1 MSNKVKQID
10 LLNRNSLIILGKKL
24 QIPGYTNS
32 FTKPYRNMEYLR
44 GSIIDTIK
52 NQKKMSR
59 SRSNSTSSMQNSN
72 AVPTAMKLRSKSLSS
87 LSDMSGSVNTGS
99 MDRYLLKNNK
109 SCMFPPQKKIV
120 AIGDIHG
127 DLSVAIK
134 SLKLAQVIDL
144 SIPDNIID
152 ITKVN
157 WIGGDTFVVQLGDQ
171 IDRVRPSKLFNSLC
185 TEEDEEL
192 YEDEGSDLKIIYL
205 FERLNQQAQ
214 KCGGAVISI
223 LGNHELMNVD
233 GDFRYVSPK
242 EFREFGNKFNGKLEY
257 NSPYPYGYKERKEVF
272 QPGGALAKKLANTR
286 YSIVQVGKWLFV
298 HGGITSECSN
308 KYSLNHINYYIKRWL
323 LGDTSMNNMKH
334 VHNLYHR
341 DDDEHSPFWTRVYSD
356 MDEWGQD
363 ALVEFNNTMN
373 SINIW
378 NSKNN
383 DNKAYGIVMGHSP
396 QFMYN
401 KGINSSIGNRI
412 WRVDV
417 GASRAFGKVEGE
429 DSKNRLAQ
437 VLVIT
442 NDGRD
447 PNNDFHII
455 RERG

>member
-24 QIPGYTNS
+24 EIPGYTNG
-32 FTKPYRNMEYLR
+32 FTKPYRNMDYLR
-44 GSIIDTIK
+44 SAIIDAIK
-52 NQKKMSR
+52 NQKKLNR
-59 SRSNSTSSMQNSN
+59 SRRNSTSSHQTNN
-72 AVPTAMKLRSKSLSS
+72 ILVPTALKLRSKSMSNLSEVS
-87 LSDMSGSVNTGS
+87 LCNSNNLENQILNT
-99 MDRYLLKNNK
+99 N
-109 SCMFPPQKKIV
+109 SCLFPPKKKIV

-144 SIPDNIID
+144 SIPDNTSD
-152 ITKVN
+152 ITKIN

-185 TEEDEEL
+185 TEEDEDL

-205 FERLNQQAQ
+205 FDRLNQQAQ
-214 KCGGAVISI
+214 RYNGAVISI

-242 EFREFGNKFNGKLEY
+242 EFREFGNKFNGIFEY
-257 NSPYPYGYKERKEVF
+257 NSLYPFGYKERKEVF
-272 QPGGALAKKLANTR
+272 KPGGVLAKKLANTR
-286 YSIVQVGKWLFV
+286 YSIVQIGKWLFV
-298 HGGITSECSN
+298 HGGITSDCAN
-308 KYSLNHINYYIKRWL
+308 KYSLNQINYYIKRWL
-323 LGDTSMNNMKH
+323 LGDTSLENMKH

-341 DDDEHSPFWTRVYSD
+341 EDDEHSPFWTRIYSD
-356 MDEWGQD
+356 LDDWGQD
-363 ALVEFNNTMN
+363 SLIEFNNTMN

-396 QFMYN
+396 QFMYD
-401 KGINSSIGNRI
+401 KGINSSINNRI

-417 GASRAFGKVEGE
+417 GASRAFGRVDACE
-429 DSKNRLAQ
+429 SKNRLVQ

-442 NDGRD
+442 NDGKD
-447 PNNDFHII
+447 PKNDFQII